1 MYWLK
6 TKADLLAFESDDIIH
21 NIVSWK
27 ISDEEFQ
34 KEVEEYYEIVKR
46 RKKRRLSS

>member
-21 NIVSWK
+21 NIVNLR

-34 KEVEEYYEIVKR
+34 MEVEEYYER